1 MIESWD
7 DVRFPPEADIG
18 PADYA
23 SAIWGIRMSKSPAG
37 SFELTMGSDVQR
49 DGMFLELSDGVIEHA
64 PLAEVFYADANGQ
77 MTLATFDNGS
87 IPLEVVEWLISEAKR
102 RLQPVDDR

>member
-1 MIESWD
+1 
-7 DVRFPPEADIG
+7 
-18 PADYA
+18 
-23 SAIWGIRMSKSPAG
+23 MS
-37 SFELTMGSDVQR
+37 SDVQR

-64 PLAEVFYADANGQ
+64 LLAEVFYADANGQ

-102 RLQPVDDR
+102 RLPPVDDR

>member
-1 MIESWD
+1 
-7 DVRFPPEADIG
+7 
-18 PADYA
+18 
-23 SAIWGIRMSKSPAG
+23 MS
-37 SFELTMGSDVQR
+37 SDVQR

-87 IPLEVVEWLISEAKR
+87 IPLEVVEWLIS
-102 RLQPVDDR
+102 